1 VRVPVTSDARP
12 AAFVRELELLELARV
27 DELERVDELVDQEHE
42 LGAQR
47 SALASPADPQRD
59 DRERSRRDRGRDG
72 NYKDEPR
79 VHHRIPSSAYG

>member
-1 VRVPVTSDARP
+1 VRA
-12 AAFVRELELLELARV
+12 LELLELELG
-27 DELERVDELVDQEHE
+27 DELELVAELVGQELE

-47 SALASPADPQRD
+47 SPLASPADPQRD
-59 DRERSRRDRGRDG
+59 DGERSRGDRGRDG